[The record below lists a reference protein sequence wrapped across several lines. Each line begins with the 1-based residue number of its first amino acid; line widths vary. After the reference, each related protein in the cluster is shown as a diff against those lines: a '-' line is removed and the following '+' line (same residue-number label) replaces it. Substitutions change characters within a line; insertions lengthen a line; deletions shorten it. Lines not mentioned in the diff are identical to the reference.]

1 MENVYTAANVAT
13 TNTVPS
19 LTNINELANLTAQ
32 LRSRTWQIMADTDK
46 DRREEAERTVQATL
60 PKLEASF
67 KHYETSNVADDK
79 DRALLDADRAAMKD
93 YLALRTDL
101 VRLVSEGKREAA
113 IDLWAANK
121 SKVSRIGDALDE
133 HQAYNE
139 QVGKAGSDKAAEIQ
153 KTAAIIMLVVAG
165 ITIAAVGVI
174 GWTIARNLL
183 RQLGGEPA
191 YAAVVLAK
199 VGQGDFS
206 VQVDTK
212 PGDTTSMLASVKA
225 MVENLDAMIGGK
237 PDYATDVIGRVANF
251 EPDVQVVVKP
261 GDTTSMLAAI
271 KVMTER
277 LTYASDMVSKIAK
290 GDLSVQVEVKPGDT
304 TSILASIKSMTE
316 RLSQIIGDVR
326 SASTSLAAASEQ
338 VSATAQS
345 MSQGASEQAA
355 SVEET
360 SASVEQM
367 SASVQQNA
375 DNAKVTEGMSSK
387 AAKEASEG
395 GQAVRDTVQ
404 AMKTIAEK
412 IGIVDDIAYQTNLLA
427 LNAAIE
433 AARAGEHGK
442 GFAVVADEVR
452 KLAERSQEAA
462 QEIGEVAK
470 NSVALAERAGSLLDT
485 IVPSISKTSDLVQ
498 EIASASNEQSSGI
511 GQINTAI
518 TQLSQLTQEN
528 SSASEELAATAE
540 EMSSQAEQL
549 QELMTFF
556 RTEGASAQQAARAT
570 GRSTKAAPAQVKFKS
585 SHNNRKHDQDLAV
598 SHKDFVPF
606 EG

>member
-1 MENVYTAANVAT
+1 
-13 TNTVPS
+13 
-19 LTNINELANLTAQ
+19 
-32 LRSRTWQIMADTDK
+32 
-46 DRREEAERTVQATL
+46 
-60 PKLEASF
+60 
-67 KHYETSNVADDK
+67 
-79 DRALLDADRAAMKD
+79 
-93 YLALRTDL
+93 
-101 VRLVSEGKREAA
+101 
-113 IDLWAANK
+113 
-121 SKVSRIGDALDE
+121 
-133 HQAYNE
+133 
-139 QVGKAGSDKAAEIQ
+139 
-153 KTAAIIMLVVAG
+153 
-165 ITIAAVGVI
+165 
-174 GWTIARNLL
+174 
-183 RQLGGEPA
+183 
-191 YAAVVLAK
+191 
-199 VGQGDFS
+199 
-206 VQVDTK
+206 VDTK

-225 MVENLDAMIGGK
+225 MVENLDSMIGGK
-237 PDYATDVIGRVANF
+237 PDYATDVISRVANF

-277 LTYASDMVSKIAK
+277 LNYASDMVSRIAK
-290 GDLSVQVEVKPGDT
+290 GDLSVQVETRPGDT

-360 SASVEQM
+360 SASIEQM

-375 DNAKVTEGMSSK
+375 DNAKVTEGMSGK
-387 AAKEASEG
+387 AAKEAAEG

-470 NSVALAERAGSLLDT
+470 NSVALAEHAGTLLDT

-556 RTEGASAQQAARAT
+556 KTEGASTQQAVRANAH
-570 GRSTKAAPAQVKFKS
+570 KAKAPAGAFKPKGGG
-585 SHNNRKHDQDLAV
+585 HRKHDHELAM
-598 SHKDFVPF
+598 SNKDFVPF

>member
-1 MENVYTAANVAT
+1 MFRNLKIAAKLGFGFGLMLVFLLGM
-13 TNTVPS
+13 S
-19 LTNINELANLTAQ
+19 LTALGKMAKMNEDTQ
-32 LRSRTWQIMADTDK
+32 LIVK
-46 DRREEAERTVQATL
+46 DRYVKTKLSNEMALRTLDNGRLVR
-60 PKLEASF
+60 
-67 KHYETSNVADDK
+67 NMV
-79 DRALLDADRAAMKD
+79 LLDAPDKIEAAKSQIQANRAENKQALVELDKISTSPKTRELLDAIGKQRDALSEKYTEFYGLAADRSKRQEAVTYLIGTFAPSNTAYIESLKGFVKYQDELLDRAAEETAED
-93 YLALRTDL
+93 YKNTRNT
-101 VRLVSEGKREAA
+101 
-113 IDLWAANK
+113 
-121 SKVSRIGDALDE
+121 
-133 HQAYNE
+133 
-139 QVGKAGSDKAAEIQ
+139 
-153 KTAAIIMLVVAG
+153 IM
-165 ITIAAVGVI
+165 VI
-174 GWTIARNLL
+174 GVASLLVGLAIAVLL
-183 RQLGGEPA
+183 TRGLLKQLGGEPA
-191 YAAVVLAK
+191 YAAEVLSK

-225 MVENLDAMIGGK
+225 MVNNLDTLIGGK
-237 PDYATDVIGRVANF
+237 PEYAAEVVTKVAQG
-251 EPDVQVVVKP
+251 DLSVQVATKP

-271 KVMTER
+271 K
-277 LTYASDMVSKIAK
+277 
-290 GDLSVQVEVKPGDT
+290 
-304 TSILASIKSMTE
+304 SMTE
-316 RLSQIIGDVR
+316 RLSHIIGDVR
-326 SASTSLAAASEQ
+326 NASTSLAAASEQ

-375 DNAKVTEGMSSK
+375 DNAKVTEGMSGK

-404 AMKTIAEK
+404 AMKTIADK
-412 IGIVDDIAYQTNLLA
+412 ISIVDDIAYQTNLLA

-470 NSVALAERAGSLLDT
+470 NSVALAERAGTLLDT
-485 IVPSISKTSDLVQ
+485 IVPSIAKASDLVQ

-528 SSASEELAATAE
+528 SAASEELAATAE
-540 EMSSQAEQL
+540 EMSSQ
-549 QELMTFF
+549 FF
-556 RTEGASAQQAARAT
+556 RWRLHP
-570 GRSTKAAPAQVKFKS
+570 GRG
-585 SHNNRKHDQDLAV
+585 RLA
-598 SHKDFVPF
+598 
-606 EG
+606 